1 MPFFYNDTYIIFA
14 VVELVRTDKK
24 GAYMGKEVEWNERF
38 NIGVEV
44 VDKAHRRLFSI
55 VHKLMDL
62 SEDEKKSRWACAEGI
77 KFFKSYTVKHF
88 AEEEEYMR
96 SINYS
101 GFEMHKQL
109 HDVMRDKTI
118 PALEE
123 DLEESDYSKEAMQHF
138 LGISLGWLTGH
149 IIIEDRAITG
159 RVPRRWNEV
168 LPKDELA
175 AMEKVISKII
185 MDVFKVKTRTVS
197 VQYTGEDFGKSV
209 YYRISYRSKEGKRLQ
224 VFLVLEEQLI
234 IHTVG
239 EMLKISFK
247 KIDKMALDV
256 VKQLAQQVMNLMA
269 MYFKIMRQ
277 YEFEK
282 DHILTKEQFEQEF
295 EAGYP
300 RYSLLFDT
308 GVGYFAF
315 CIKMR

>member
-1 MPFFYNDTYIIFA
+1 M
-14 VVELVRTDKK
+14 V
-24 GAYMGKEVEWNERF
+24 KEVEWNERF
-38 NIGVEV
+38 NMGIEV
-44 VDKAHRRLFSI
+44 IDKAHRRLFSI
-55 VHKLMDL
+55 VRKLVVL

-77 KFFKSYTVKHF
+77 KFFKSYTLKHF
-88 AEEEEYMR
+88 AEEEDYMR
-96 SINYS
+96 SIDYS
-101 GFEMHKQL
+101 GYEMHKHL

-123 DLEESDYSKEAMQHF
+123 DLEESDYSAEAMQHF

-159 RVPRRWNEV
+159 KISQRWNEV

-197 VQYTGEDFGKSV
+197 VHYTGEDFGKSI

-224 VFLVLEEQLI
+224 VFLALEERLI
-234 IHTVG
+234 RHTVG
-239 EMLKISFK
+239 EMLNLNFK
-247 KIDKMALDV
+247 KIDNMALDV
-256 VKQLAQQVMNLMA
+256 IKLLVQQMMDLMA
-269 MYFKIMRQ
+269 MYFKIMSQ
-277 YEFEK
+277 YDFEK
-282 DHILTKEQFEQEF
+282 DHILTKDQFKQEF
-295 EAGYP
+295 DYEYP

-308 GVGYFAF
+308 GIGFFAF